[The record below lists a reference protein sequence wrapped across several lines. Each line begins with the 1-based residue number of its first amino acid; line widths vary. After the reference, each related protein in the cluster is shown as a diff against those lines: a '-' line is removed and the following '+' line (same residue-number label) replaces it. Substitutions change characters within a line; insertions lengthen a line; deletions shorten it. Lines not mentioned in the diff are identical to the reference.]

1 MSERAGSG
9 PAGSGSDG
17 TQQRSLRDTCRQV
30 PDYFFRCRAVQP
42 GTWSMRHC
50 HQRGTVGV

>member
-1 MSERAGSG
+1 MSERTASA
-9 PAGSGSDG
+9 PASSGSDG
-17 TQQRSLRDTCRQV
+17 TQQRVPREECQQM
-30 PDYFFRCRAVQP
+30 PDYLRKCRAVQP